1 MPIAPIYES
10 AAIGGFDGVSPMQ
23 MAAAYAAF
31 GNGGYYNELNTV
43 KEIVYQD
50 GKVWKPEQKSETAM
64 HDYTAYMITDMLKT
78 VVASG
83 TGTQANVDGIP
94 VAGKTG
100 STNIPQEVKEQ
111 YGLGNGVMDSW
122 FSGYTTEYSLAVWTG
137 YPSLKNKDG
146 DIQYIR
152 YDGSQDIAKQLFQ
165 QVISAISD
173 SNTPDFEKPDSVGSN
188 GSELYVKG
196 EEPAKQ
202 QPDQEKNAKPDTS
215 YQEQEKQEKGPEIEE
230 EKPEE
235 DKQDAEE
242 PETPEEDQEQQDEEP
257 VKEEKQ

>member
-1 MPIAPIYES
+1 
-10 AAIGGFDGVSPMQ
+10 
-23 MAAAYAAF
+23 
-31 GNGGYYNELNTV
+31 
-43 KEIVYQD
+43 
-50 GKVWKPEQKSETAM
+50 
-64 HDYTAYMITDMLKT
+64 
-78 VVASG
+78 

-100 STNIPQEVKEQ
+100 STNIPQEVKAE
-111 YGLGNGVMDSW
+111 YGLGNGVIDSW

-165 QVISAISD
+165 RLMSEISD
-173 SNTPDFEKPDSVGSN
+173 LDTPDFEKPDSVISK

-196 EEPAKQ
+196 EEPEQQ
-202 QPDQEKNAKPDTS
+202 QPDPEKSAEPDTAD
-215 YQEQEKQEKGPEIEE
+215 QEQEKQEKAQEKEE
-230 EKPEE
+230 EQQEE

-242 PETPEEDQEQQDEEP
+242 PDKSEVDQEKQDEEPVEEENQEEEEDAEESDTSDQEQDQQDEEP
-257 VKEEKQ
+257 VKEEEQEDKN